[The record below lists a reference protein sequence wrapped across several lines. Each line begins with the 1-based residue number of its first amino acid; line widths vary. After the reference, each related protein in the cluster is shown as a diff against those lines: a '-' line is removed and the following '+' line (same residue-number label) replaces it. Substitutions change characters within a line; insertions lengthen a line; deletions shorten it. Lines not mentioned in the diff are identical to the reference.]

1 MMGGVNGWRI
11 AGRGCAAAGWVLW
24 VVVQVV
30 NDDPF
35 PPEISLSQYGLGGT
49 GWLFSVWVIVLATA
63 PILLLRYRPVP
74 GPARVLVA
82 IGWVGT
88 LVMALVRTDE
98 GAPQMT
104 AHAKVHMAAAVVA
117 LVFLPLGILFAL
129 RYAERRWFRL
139 GVVLVAIGGVVGALI
154 LLAAAGVDTAGLG
167 PARSWALW
175 QGTLIV
181 IELLL
186 VTLYAAVIQ
195 TVDPGSVRT
204 VSGTPVKSALQ

>member
-1 MMGGVNGWRI
+1 
-11 AGRGCAAAGWVLW
+11 
-24 VVVQVV
+24 
-30 NDDPF
+30 
-35 PPEISLSQYGLGGT
+35 
-49 GWLFSVWVIVLATA
+49 
-63 PILLLRYRPVP
+63 
-74 GPARVLVA
+74 VLVA

-139 GVVLVAIGGVVGALI
+139 AVVLVAIGGVVGALI